1 MIFENVG
8 IFRYILKSQ
17 MDFLVS
23 TVNSYHPQLSF
34 LWYFSAKNWVL
45 IPAEI
50 KNIKSLEG
58 FKTNI
63 RQWKPSISNCRFYRS
78 RLSCWLCWFVI
89 EIMLVKIPLE
99 LHIPSVFWLRNSS
112 KNLISLLETFPP
124 YFAIAKKRR
133 EQISRCFKSSEYE
146 DPVSTTTF

>member
-1 MIFENVG
+1 MQMIFENVG

-63 RQWKPSISNCRFYRS
+63 RQ
-78 RLSCWLCWFVI
+78 
-89 EIMLVKIPLE
+89 
-99 LHIPSVFWLRNSS
+99 
-112 KNLISLLETFPP
+112 
-124 YFAIAKKRR
+124 
-133 EQISRCFKSSEYE
+133 
-146 DPVSTTTF
+146 